1 MGFRSGP
8 GHLAPR
14 GLVLY
19 PKRPQIETP
28 APAAGSGAFMRL
40 LRLVPKNTKL
50 DFVRLRW
57 WGFAFTGI
65 TILLTILS
73 LAVQGLNLGI
83 DFTGGVIV
91 EVRKT
96 DGGID
101 FDAMRTKM
109 EGLGFGEVAIQGV
122 SGGECDAVANSC
134 ALLRV
139 QPSKEL
145 AGQEQV
151 AIQQILDRL
160 GPGYVSRKQDV
171 VGARV
176 SGELF
181 TQGVIAASL
190 AIVMIALYVAFRF
203 EWQFGVAAFIS
214 TFHDVFITVGL
225 FAVLQLDFNL
235 TSIAA
240 LLTLA
245 GYSINDT
252 VVVFDRIRENRRK
265 YKKKDLKELINISTN
280 ETLSRT
286 TMTSLST
293 AIAILPLFLF
303 GGDTLLNFSAAI
315 LFGIA
320 IGTYSSI
327 YVASALLLYLP
338 PISAMEPPKLDKQAA
353 ARP

>member
-1 MGFRSGP
+1 MQLF
-8 GHLAPR
+8 
-14 GLVLY
+14 
-19 PKRPQIETP
+19 
-28 APAAGSGAFMRL
+28 
-40 LRLVPKNTKL
+40 RLVPRNTNI
-50 DFVRLRW
+50 DFVALRW

-65 TILLTILS
+65 TILLTIVS

-96 DGGID
+96 NGAID
-101 FDAMRTKM
+101 FNEMRGKM
-109 EGLGFGEVAIQGV
+109 DGLGFGEVAVQGV

-139 QPSKEL
+139 QPSAEL

-151 AIQQILDRL
+151 AIARILERL
-160 GPGYVSRKQDV
+160 GTDYVSRKQDV

-181 TQGVIAASL
+181 SQGVLAASL

-235 TSIAA
+235 TTIAA

-265 YKKKDLKELINISTN
+265 YKKADLKELINLSTN

-286 TMTSLST
+286 TMTSLTT
-293 AIAILPLFLF
+293 AIAVLPLFLF
-303 GGDTLLNFSAAI
+303 GGDALLNFSAAI

-327 YVASALLLYLP
+327 YVASALLIYLP
-338 PISAMEPPKLDKQAA
+338 PISAMEPPKMDKAAA